1 MTKLK
6 LSFTSLLATVA
17 LSALVAAPAFAKVS
31 PAVGNALK
39 KAQNLARSNASAA
52 NAQIQIARS
61 AASTAEEKRNV
72 SQMAAYVYN
81 SSGQYTKAAEE
92 LKNLGS
98 PSLNIAKAYYAG
110 GSYANAAEFANK
122 SGGEEAS
129 KIAAQSYMKLGETS
143 KALAGYKKLVAANP
157 KSEYLANL
165 ASLEYKVGDKTGYQ
179 QTLEKLIR
187 QDPSPTNWKLLLG
200 NLKLQPM
207 ADPAKLGLFMLLAET
222 KNINDSPDYQEFAK
236 LAIVTGAP
244 ALAKSVLEA
253 SGKTAEPP
261 IQSLIKS
268 AETRLATSATAVSKL
283 STSTAASDNM
293 KAGRTLF
300 SNGNFPAAIAQFEKA
315 LKDTKAASEG
325 NLWLGLAQLRAG
337 NSAAAAAAFKAIPG
351 GSTYA
356 DVGGLWKL
364 YTSTKH

>member
-1 MTKLK
+1 MTKLTV
-6 LSFTSLLATVA
+6 SFSRLLATA
-17 LSALVAAPAFAKVS
+17 AISAIIAAPASAKVN
-31 PAVGNALK
+31 PTVGKALQQ
-39 KAQNLARSNASAA
+39 AQRLARSNASAA
-52 NAQIQIARS
+52 VAQIQIARG
-61 AASTAEEKRNV
+61 AASTGEEKQTV
-72 SQMAAYVYN
+72 AKMAAYVY
-81 SSGQYTKAAEE
+81 SASGQYSKLADE
-92 LKNLGS
+92 LKSQGA
-98 PSLNIAKAYYAG
+98 PSLTIAKAYYAG

-165 ASLEYKVGDKTGYQ
+165 ASLEYKAGDKAGYQ

-187 QDPSPTNWKLLLG
+187 QDPSPANWKLLLG

-222 KNINDSPDYQEFAK
+222 KNLNDSLDYQEFAK

-244 ALAKSVLEA
+244 ALAKSALES

-268 AETRLATSATAVSKL
+268 ADTRLASSVAAVGNLSA
-283 STSTAASDNM
+283 STAAPDNM

-300 SNGNFPAAIAQFEKA
+300 SNGNYPGAIAQFEKA

-337 NSAAAAAAFKAIPG
+337 NATAATAAFKSIPG

-364 YTSTKH
+364 YTTTKH